1 LPRTPRVPG
10 VSLLLFA
17 FLFVAHPAYAAPPEE
32 NPAVPE
38 ILDRAESLFL
48 SMKTRDYPGIFAV
61 LSAKSRE
68 TIVAETTSALATAAK
83 QARPGDP
90 TAAETPPA
98 LARDPAPALEVV
110 RSDFI
115 AGGPIAR
122 DYWDAFLSRFDPD
135 IALEHSRWEIGSV
148 GKDRA
153 EILLTHQGAE
163 RPAVLK
169 MFLEAGGW
177 RAGLV
182 ETFWSR

>member
-1 LPRTPRVPG
+1 LPGVPG

-17 FLFVAHPAYAAPPEE
+17 FLFVASPAYAVSPEE
-32 NPAVPE
+32 YPAVPE
-38 ILDRAESLFL
+38 ILDRAESLFR
-48 SMKTRDYPGIFAV
+48 SMKARDYRAIFAA

-68 TIVAETTSALATAAK
+68 TIVAETTSALAAAAK
-83 QARPGDP
+83 RAHPGEP
-90 TAAETPPA
+90 TAAETPSSLP
-98 LARDPAPALEVV
+98 RDPAPGPEAV
-110 RSDFI
+110 RNDFVE
-115 AGGPIAR
+115 GGPIAR
-122 DYWDAFLSRFDPD
+122 DYWDAFLRRFDPD

-153 EILLTHQGAE
+153 EIHLTHRGAE

-177 RAGLV
+177 KTGLV